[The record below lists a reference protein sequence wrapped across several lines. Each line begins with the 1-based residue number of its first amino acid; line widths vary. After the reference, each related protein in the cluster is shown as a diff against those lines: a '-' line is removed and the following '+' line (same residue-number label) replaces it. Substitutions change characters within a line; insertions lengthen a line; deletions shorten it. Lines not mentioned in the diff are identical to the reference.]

1 MINNNINSLI
11 MSAMKAGKKEKLAV
25 LKLIKAKFIE
35 EKHRPGINPEADLP
49 EAEEIRI
56 LRNMIKEREKSIEE
70 YKKAGRDDLVENER
84 SEILIISD
92 YLPTV
97 PGEDETKALVYTVIG
112 ELGGNE
118 SLSMKDMKTI
128 MTRVREKNSAIDN
141 AVLARIVKQIL
152 QSK

>member
-1 MINNNINSLI
+1 
-11 MSAMKAGKKEKLAV
+11 
-25 LKLIKAKFIE
+25 
-35 EKHRPGINPEADLP
+35 
-49 EAEEIRI
+49 
-56 LRNMIKEREKSIEE
+56 MIKEREKSIEE
-70 YKKAGRDDLVENER
+70 YKKAGRDDLVENEQ

-112 ELGGNE
+112 EVGGNE

-128 MTRVREKNSAIDN
+128 MTKVHEKNSAIDN
-141 AVLARIVKQIL
+141 AILARIVKQIL